1 MYHSSLSS
9 CFVKLTDF
17 KQRHASSALQ
27 TSKQKALSHQTQHEK
42 VQQNESYLGKM
53 YVFLCAKQMHHV
65 ESAVVCLCIFV
76 ALFKFVLKKNFCES
90 SC

>member
-27 TSKQKALSHQTQHEK
+27 TSKLKALSHQTQYEK
-42 VQQNESYLGKM
+42 VQQNEIYLEKM
-53 YVFLCAKQMHHV
+53 YVFLCAKQINHV
-65 ESAVVCLCIFV
+65 ASAVVCLCIFV
-76 ALFKFVLKKNFCES
+76 ALFKFVFEEKLL
-90 SC
+90 